1 MVNIGWRD
9 LTPQQISQAFEQTD
23 EQQLQQIAEQYWWPQ
38 QMRDDLTQALKDRG
52 VGDDEIKPITQT
64 IDRKFWLWEQ
74 QQTQDSPVDF
84 SQFDFGYW
92 VQDYETRDRQ
102 IAEQLWD
109 RDIWEFET
117 PFRQTI
123 QQQAPDVTDTDI
135 QTTMDRIRG
144 KQQQLGQHEPTP
156 EPETTPDVDTQTDGG
171 ADISRIERAIDAAD
185 HQQIQKIG
193 EQYWGVWQMA
203 HQVKERLQEQWV
215 WESEADRIRQK
226 LINRSVETEE
236 PEEFEPSQEAPE
248 LETPW
253 EEMFDVDT
261 GFDATEQVVDRL
273 EESFGRITDNL
284 ETTQNQIFENIQA
297 IEWAWEEM
305 KQNIQDISGQRIQEA
320 EQNFNNLRSD
330 YQNLKQQVMENFN
343 RNIEA
348 RTWARAD
355 QLAQQW
361 LLTDEQAAQAA
372 QLTQNQFRDRLEE
385 KRWEIQ
391 QEMAEWIINARR
403 EKNQLIDNIR
413 QQEASDEASVFEM
426 EQNVRNMYN
435 NVLQNYQQWLA
446 EVENMTV
453 SNIVKQMQ
461 PALEMETTREMAEIE
476 QEMQQLITPERLQ
489 RAQQGL
495 PQLTSFIADG
505 LNRMWFWQFQNVAL
519 DVTEGMTDAQ
529 AQQANPQD
537 LLRQAATRA
546 YEQAQAQQQ
555 AEVDP
560 MQQMMQLFWSDEQQE
575 QQQFMPWSGEQ
586 QEQQQ
591 QAEVGPMQQAWQ
603 LLTPRS
609 GEQ

>member
-9 LTPQQISQAFEQTD
+9 LTPQQISQTFEQTD
-23 EQQLQQIAEQYWWPQ
+23 EQQLQQLAEQYWWPQ
-38 QMRDDLTQALKDRG
+38 QMRDNLTQALKDRG
-52 VGDDEIKPITQT
+52 VGDDEITPITQT

-92 VQDYETRDRQ
+92 VQDFETRDRQ

-156 EPETTPDVDTQTDGG
+156 EPETTPDIDTQTDVGV
-171 ADISRIERAIDAAD
+171 DISRIERAIDASD
-185 HQQIQKIG
+185 HQQIQQLG

-203 HQVKERLQEQWV
+203 QQVKERLQEQWV
-215 WESEADRIRQK
+215 SESDADRVRQK
-226 LINRSVETEE
+226 LIDRSVETTET
-236 PEEFEPSQEAPE
+236 EEFEPSQELPE

-284 ETTQNQIFENIQA
+284 KTTQNQIFENIQA

-305 KQNIQDISGQRIQEA
+305 KQNIQDISSQRIQEA

-361 LLTDEQAAQAA
+361 LLTDEQAAQSA

-391 QEMAEWIINARR
+391 QQMAEWIINARR

-413 QQEASDEASVFEM
+413 QQEAADEAAVFEM

-453 SNIVKQMQ
+453 SNIIKQLQ

-537 LLRQAATRA
+537 LLRQAATKV
-546 YEQAQAQQQ
+546 YEQKQAQQQ

-560 MQQMMQLFWSDEQQE
+560 MQQIM
-575 QQQFMPWSGEQ
+575 QQFWLGEQ
-586 QEQQQ
+586 QEEQQQ
-591 QAEVGPMQQAWQ
+591 QNVLQTLFWQ
-603 LLTPRS
+603 
-609 GEQ
+609 

>member
-52 VGDDEIKPITQT
+52 VGDDELTPISQT

-144 KQQQLGQHEPTP
+144 QQQQLRQPEPTP
-156 EPETTPDVDTQTDGG
+156 EPETTPDVDTQTDVGV
-171 ADISRIERAIDAAD
+171 DISRIERAIDASD
-185 HQQIQKIG
+185 HQQIQQIG

-203 HQVKERLQEQWV
+203 QQVKERLQEQWV
-215 WESEADRIRQK
+215 WESEADRVKQK
-226 LINRSVETEE
+226 LIDRSVKTEE
-236 PEEFEPSQEAPE
+236 PEEFEPSQESPE

-305 KQNIQDISGQRIQEA
+305 KQNIQDISSQRIQEA

-391 QEMAEWIINARR
+391 QQMAEWIINARR

-413 QQEASDEASVFEM
+413 QQEASDEAAVFEM

-453 SNIVKQMQ
+453 SNIVKQLQ
-461 PALEMETTREMAEIE
+461 PALEMETTREAAEIE

-505 LNRMWFWQFQNVAL
+505 LNRMWFWGFQNVAL
-519 DVTEGMTDAQ
+519 DVTEGITDAQ

-537 LLRQAATRA
+537 LLRQAVTKA
-546 YEQAQAQQQ
+546 YEQKQAQQQ

-560 MQQMMQLFWSDEQQE
+560 VQQMM
-575 QQQFMPWSGEQ
+575 QQFMPWTGEQ

-591 QAEVGPMQQAWQ
+591 QQNVLQNLFWQ
-603 LLTPRS
+603 
-609 GEQ
+609 

>member
-52 VGDDEIKPITQT
+52 VGDDEIAPITQT

-135 QTTMDRIRG
+135 QTTMDRIREE
-144 KQQQLGQHEPTP
+144 QQQLGQHEPTP

-203 HQVKERLQEQWV
+203 HQVKERLQDQWV

-236 PEEFEPSQEAPE
+236 PEEFEPSQELPE

-305 KQNIQDISGQRIQEA
+305 KQNIQDISSQRIQEA
-320 EQNFNNLRSD
+320 RQNFDDLRSD

-413 QQEASDEASVFEM
+413 QQQASDEASVFEM

-461 PALEMETTREMAEIE
+461 PALEMETTREAAEIE

-591 QAEVGPMQQAWQ
+591 QAEVSPAQQAWQ